1 MPYISLEIH
10 PLPTQ
15 PQAKALARAI
25 TQAMVDIMGKRGA
38 VTAVHISGMPVLLW
52 TVGNESCTQPT
63 AYAEIKITEGTNS
76 PDEKA
81 ELIRQVHLSLKETLG
96 DLTEASY
103 TVIHEVPA
111 ENWGYAGRTQ
121 RDRQLARV

>member
-15 PQAKALARAI
+15 TQAALLSRAI

-38 VTAVHISGMPVLLW
+38 VTAVHISGTPALLW
-52 TVGNESCTQPT
+52 TVGDEACTQPT
-63 AYAEIKITEGTNS
+63 AYVEIKITEGTNS

-81 ELIRQVHLSLKETLG
+81 ALIHRVHQSLRQTLG

-121 RDRQLARV
+121 RDRQLARA